1 MIKSMQIAPHYI
13 QGEWVNEGDTAEV
26 TNPANGECIG
36 HYHMGSA
43 PLVAR
48 ATTAA
53 RAAFEQTD
61 WANNHRR
68 RASILLQFA
77 NQMKSMRE
85 ELIKLV
91 TYENG
96 KVMMQAAMEIDI
108 CISEL
113 EYYAGLAR
121 NLFGRMTEVMPE
133 NMSLL
138 AKEPSGVAAIIVPW
152 NAPATLLIRSLAP
165 AMAAGCTSVIKPAPQ
180 TPLINHKILQCLDKI
195 DDLPSGV
202 VNSVNENG
210 IIVGQTLA
218 ESHDVD
224 VISFTGSSQT
234 GKRIMASAS
243 DTLKTLS
250 LELGGKAP
258 SLIFPDANI
267 DKTIAGITQ
276 GITILSGQMCVAI
289 SRVLVHESLAQEIG
303 DKLTKSLASVKV
315 GPGYNPASQ
324 MGAIID
330 KQNQQ
335 RLMNIID
342 NAAQEGD
349 MLLKGQ
355 PPADQP
361 SEGSFL
367 TPTLFVTE
375 DTSSDLVQ
383 QEHFG
388 PIASLETFHD
398 DEEAIAKANAT
409 EYGLSASLWSQNI
422 NRAFRVSKKIRSGT
436 VWVNC
441 HSKLTPE
448 SETGGFKQSGLGRLH
463 GVEGLNDFMETKNIF
478 IDITE

>member
-1 MIKSMQIAPHYI
+1 MIQITQTAPHYI
-13 QGEWVNEGDTAEV
+13 QGEWINEGDTAEV

-36 HYHMGSA
+36 HYHMGSES
-43 PLVAR
+43 LVAR

-53 RAAFEQTD
+53 QAAFEQTD

-85 ELIKLV
+85 ELIQLI

-96 KVMMQAAMEIDI
+96 KVMTQAAMEIDI

-121 NLFGRMTEVMPE
+121 NLFGRITEVMPD

-180 TPLINHKILQCLDKI
+180 TPLINHKILQCLDAI
-195 DDLPSGV
+195 DDLPAGV

-210 IIVGQTLA
+210 IVVGQSLA
-218 ESHDVD
+218 ESHEVD

-243 DTLKTLS
+243 ETLKTLS

-258 SLIFPDANI
+258 SIIFPEADI

-303 DKLTKSLASVKV
+303 DKLTKSLTAVNV
-315 GPGYNPASQ
+315 GPGYDPASQ

-335 RLMNIID
+335 RLMGII
-342 NAAQEGD
+342 NAAEQKGE

-355 PPADQP
+355 PPSYQP
-361 SEGSFL
+361 LASSFL
-367 TPTLFVTE
+367 TPTLFIIQETA
-375 DTSSDLVQ
+375 SDLVQ

-398 DEEAIAKANAT
+398 EGEAIAKANAT
-409 EYGLSASLWSQNI
+409 EYGLAASLWSRDI
-422 NRAFRVSKKIRSGT
+422 NRAFRVGKKIRSGT

-448 SETGGFKQSGLGRLH
+448 SETGGYKQSGIGRLH

-478 IDITE
+478 IDIND